1 MGEGVLSK
9 IKPEIVWNI
18 FEEITK
24 VPRPSGK
31 EEKIR
36 SWVKS
41 WANKHGIPA
50 HEDNAGNIHLIAD
63 VSPGFANY
71 PTLVLQAH
79 MDMVCHKRSDLEFDF
94 EKDSIRVKI
103 EGEYVKAEGTT
114 LGSDNG
120 IGMALALATLIAED
134 LKHGPIEVALTVG
147 EEVGFVG
154 AFQMKPGFFKG
165 KYLINLDS
173 ESLGEITIS
182 SAGGGDTI
190 FKFNVKLQKHRGW
203 KGLSISVDNL
213 KSGHSGVEIHL
224 NRLNAIKVVYGGIA
238 ELKKGM
244 NVLLGGF
251 EGGAAMNVIPAS
263 AKATVLVPES
273 EINTAI
279 NILESWKA
287 KNIEST
293 RENEPEMKINISKA
307 EISNAYP
314 AEISS
319 KILELIET
327 IPHGPLSFS
336 KDIDGLVQTSNNL
349 AMIKSTPKS
358 FIVSVNSRSSVHSE
372 MEELRSRLRSLGIK
386 HGASVELKPE
396 YPGWVSNP
404 KSPLVQLLKRT
415 YEGVLGKEVSL
426 RAVHAGLEC
435 GLFSK
440 LNPEIQI
447 ASIGPDIQNAHS
459 PEERVRIESVSKVWE
474 VIRRIIEN
482 MNSLS

>member
-1 MGEGVLSK
+1 MGDGVLSK
-9 IKPEIVWNI
+9 LKPEIVWNI

-63 VSPGFANY
+63 ASSGFENY
-71 PTLVLQAH
+71 PALVLQAH
-79 MDMVCHKRSDLEFDF
+79 MDMVCHKRSELEFDF

-134 LKHGPIEVALTVG
+134 LKHGPIEVALTAG
-147 EEVGFVG
+147 EEVGFAG

-190 FKFNVKLQKHRGW
+190 FTFRVEPQGYQGW
-203 KGLSISVDNL
+203 QGLSISVDNL

-238 ELKKGM
+238 ELKSNM
-244 NVLLGGF
+244 EVLLSDF

-287 KNIEST
+287 KNIELA
-293 RENEPEMKINISKA
+293 RENEPEMRINISKA

-319 KILELIET
+319 EILELIEA

-349 AMIKSTPKS
+349 AMIKSTPES

-372 MEELRSRLRSLGIK
+372 MEELRSRLRSIGIK

-447 ASIGPDIQNAHS
+447 ASIGPDIRNAHS